1 MAADNDPNY
10 LQSPK
15 RSPTRAEVTNGVKQ
29 GRFYAK
35 EIKLLDGTT
44 VVKIVSSQG
53 TFTPDLYN
61 EFLEEYEKHGMIR
74 KAAAA
79 IGVGTSAV
87 KRVIMKN
94 PEFAEACAECEETYR
109 DKMVQHIQNLAFN
122 GSIKKTFDRTGKLLT
137 EETIYPIPLIQM
149 EARRVEAGYRDKREV
164 EMKVSGGVLI
174 APAEVK
180 SIDDWEK
187 KFKDGE
193 TIEGEATEIEDH
205 EAQED
210 DSQKRS

>member
-1 MAADNDPNY
+1 MAADNDSHY

-35 EIKLLDGTT
+35 EVRLLDGTT

-61 EFLEEYEKHGMIR
+61 EFLDEYEKHGMIR

-79 IGVGTSAV
+79 IGVSSSAV
-87 KRVIMKN
+87 RRVIARN
-94 PEFAEACAECEETYR
+94 TEFAEACVECEETYR

-122 GSIKKTFDRTGKLLT
+122 GSIKQTFDRTGKLLT
-137 EETIYPIPLIQM
+137 EEIVYPIPLIQM

-180 SIDDWEK
+180 SIDEWESRYS
-187 KFKDGE
+187 DGD
-193 TIEGEATEIEDH
+193 TIEGEATEIKDH
-205 EAQED
+205 EDQEE
-210 DSQKRS
+210 